1 MEKLQGISRRDF
13 IKTSALLSGLMISF
27 NSAATS
33 SAKLSSVGD
42 KAAVMNAL
50 LHIGEDDAIHIFL
63 TKVEMGQGM
72 WTTLPMLIAEELD
85 CDWKKI
91 QVHHHPSGT
100 GNDFAQSIYVTSTG
114 GSDSTRSEFDR
125 YRMVGATARQMLINA
140 AAKKFNVPA
149 EACKTEN
156 GVIIAGHSRVRY
168 GEVAATP
175 SLLPVP
181 AVSLRGP
188 REWKYIGKSQKRLD
202 TAEKINGAA
211 KYGMD
216 IQFPGLFTAV
226 VAHAP
231 VFGLKVKSFDAAL
244 SKAVQ
249 GVEDVV
255 QVPSGIAVV
264 AKHYWAA
271 KRGRDALKI
280 EWEPVP
286 DAQLHDSN
294 KQRDEYLKLAKTKGA
309 VSQEKGDVSAA
320 LAGASTS
327 FDAEYVL
334 PYLAHAPME
343 PLNCTVK
350 IQEDQC
356 EIWTGTQSPLLH
368 QMEVA
373 NFLGLSPDKVIFNTP
388 FLGGSFGRRGS
399 FGNDWV
405 MEAVHIA
412 RISGKPI
419 KLIWSREDDIRG
431 GYYRPFYVHRAQIAV
446 DKEGL
451 PTAWLHRIVGQSLF
465 VNTPLE
471 KDIAPNGIDYSSIG
485 GVHGSPYLETV
496 PDHAVELHTTVEN
509 VPVLAW
515 RSVGH
520 THTAFVMETLIDEL
534 AVRAGTDP
542 VEYRRNLLKNHPRHL
557 NALNLAVEKSEWN
570 KPLPAGRFRGI
581 AIHEAMNSFI
591 SQVVEISVENKK
603 IKVHRVVC
611 AIDCGLA
618 VNPDGVKAQMESAI
632 IFGLTATLYGEIT
645 IEQGKVRQS
654 NFNDYK
660 MLRINETPSIETY
673 IVQSTGAMGGAGE
686 PGVPP
691 VAPALVNAI
700 FAATGKRIRTL
711 PVRQNELF
719 Q

>member
-168 GEVAATP
+168 GEVAATA

-264 AKHYWAA
+264 AKHY
-271 KRGRDALKI
+271 
-280 EWEPVP
+280 
-286 DAQLHDSN
+286 
-294 KQRDEYLKLAKTKGA
+294 
-309 VSQEKGDVSAA
+309 
-320 LAGASTS
+320 
-327 FDAEYVL
+327 
-334 PYLAHAPME
+334 
-343 PLNCTVK
+343 
-350 IQEDQC
+350 
-356 EIWTGTQSPLLH
+356 
-368 QMEVA
+368 
-373 NFLGLSPDKVIFNTP
+373 
-388 FLGGSFGRRGS
+388 
-399 FGNDWV
+399 
-405 MEAVHIA
+405 
-412 RISGKPI
+412 
-419 KLIWSREDDIRG
+419 
-431 GYYRPFYVHRAQIAV
+431 
-446 DKEGL
+446 
-451 PTAWLHRIVGQSLF
+451 
-465 VNTPLE
+465 
-471 KDIAPNGIDYSSIG
+471 
-485 GVHGSPYLETV
+485 
-496 PDHAVELHTTVEN
+496 
-509 VPVLAW
+509 
-515 RSVGH
+515 
-520 THTAFVMETLIDEL
+520 
-534 AVRAGTDP
+534 
-542 VEYRRNLLKNHPRHL
+542 
-557 NALNLAVEKSEWN
+557 
-570 KPLPAGRFRGI
+570 
-581 AIHEAMNSFI
+581 
-591 SQVVEISVENKK
+591 
-603 IKVHRVVC
+603 
-611 AIDCGLA
+611 
-618 VNPDGVKAQMESAI
+618 
-632 IFGLTATLYGEIT
+632 
-645 IEQGKVRQS
+645 
-654 NFNDYK
+654 
-660 MLRINETPSIETY
+660 
-673 IVQSTGAMGGAGE
+673 
-686 PGVPP
+686 
-691 VAPALVNAI
+691 
-700 FAATGKRIRTL
+700 
-711 PVRQNELF
+711 
-719 Q
+719 